1 MTDLYHDI
9 ETLSEA
15 LQLLSKRDEVSTF
28 EAYRSISQLLKQK
41 AREAAEYEKYLD
53 TQAAAYEDGRA
64 EGQVA

>member
-1 MTDLYHDI
+1 MTDLYYDI

-41 AREAAEYEKYLD
+41 AREAAKFEKYLD
-53 TQAAAYEDGRA
+53 TQAAAYEDGRE

>member
-15 LQLLSKRDEVSTF
+15 LQLLSKRTEEDTF
-28 EAYRSISQLLKQK
+28 IAYRSISQLLKQK
-41 AREAAEYEKYLD
+41 AREAANFEKYLD

>member
-1 MTDLYHDI
+1 MTDLYNDI

-41 AREAAEYEKYLD
+41 AREAAEFEKHLD
-53 TQAAAYEDGRA
+53 MQAAAYDDGKA

>member
-15 LQLLSKRDEVSTF
+15 LQLLSKRTEEDTF
-28 EAYRSISQLLKQK
+28 IAYRSISQLLKQK
-41 AREAAEYEKYLD
+41 AREAAEFEKHFD
-53 TQAAAYEDGRA
+53 AQAQAYDDGKA